1 MKLIRALC
9 LSALYAALRTNAA
22 PLAPRSALST
32 VTIRTI
38 SPISTHYITSNQ
50 SPSAPASQHLTVIV
64 GQTLSLDADPLRLQ
78 GVEITH
84 ISAGETL
91 GILPQAV
98 VEDDGHI
105 VCTAEGA
112 DRRSIVRF
120 TVGQKGVL
128 IDGGRV
134 VGIARVGCVYEKG
147 M

>member
-1 MKLIRALC
+1 MKFILALC
-9 LSALYAALRTNAA
+9 LSALCALRTNAA
-22 PLAPRSALST
+22 PLAPRTALST

-64 GQTLSLDADPLRLQ
+64 GQTLSLDAPLRLQ

-91 GILPQAV
+91 GVLPQAV
-98 VEDDGHI
+98 VEDDGHV

-134 VGIARVGCVYEKG
+134 IGVARVGCVYEKG